1 MKTKSDF
8 LQQWFVRLNS
18 ENICYAV
25 LRNYQWL
32 PYSCDGSDVDIWV
45 KKEDYKKFVR
55 ITDGCAKENEGALVS
70 YTPDSTCPRIIYQ
83 ALGWGVQ
90 LDVHIDVA
98 IHRGVPYMTDTL
110 IESHI
115 VKYNGVKILSKE
127 IDSLIC
133 FLKEVLNNKKCKEEY
148 CIQVSELF
156 SHISDSEVDECL
168 SNFSEKVR
176 RQLREVIR
184 NRYFSKEALC
194 ELGIL
199 CSHDLQ
205 SFSSRIK
212 YSLNQSFKLG
222 RLFKQPGYTIA
233 FLGTDGAGKSTVIN
247 AITPI
252 LNDAFHHGVR
262 YEHMRPNHFP
272 SLAVFMGKNKAD
284 GPSTVCSNPHASK
297 PSGWVGSLF
306 RVSYYMLDYTWGYF
320 RKVFLDKAFKTH
332 VWLFDRYFYD
342 YLIDPRRAKVSLPQ
356 WILQLY
362 SFFVPVPDIILCLG
376 GDPQK
381 IFVRK
386 SETSLEEVI
395 RQTDALR
402 DFCNHN
408 SKAVWV
414 DTTIAPQESIDC
426 AMEAIKTMMARRFS
440 NIKL

>member
-1 MKTKSDF
+1 MKTECDF

-18 ENICYAV
+18 ENIRYAV
-25 LRNYQWL
+25 LRNYQSL
-32 PYSCDGSDVDIWV
+32 PYSCGGSDVDIWV
-45 KKEDYKKFVR
+45 KKEDYKKFVS
-55 ITDGCAKENEGALVS
+55 ITDCCARENEGELVS

-83 ALGWGVQ
+83 ATRWGVQ

-98 IHRGVPYMTDTL
+98 MHRGVPYISDTL
-110 IESHI
+110 IESHL
-115 VKYNGVKILSKE
+115 VKFNGVKILSKE

-156 SHISDSEVDECL
+156 SRISESEVDEYL
-168 SNFSEKVR
+168 ANFSEKVR
-176 RQLREVIR
+176 RKLREVIN
-184 NRYFSKEALC
+184 NRKFSKEALC
-194 ELGIL
+194 ELGNL
-199 CSHDLQ
+199 CSNDLQ

-212 YSLNQSFKLG
+212 YSLNQFFKLG
-222 RLFKQPGYTIA
+222 RFFKQPGYVIA
-233 FLGTDGAGKSTVIN
+233 FLGTDGSGKSTVIN

-272 SLAVFMGKNKAD
+272 SLAVLMGKNKSD
-284 GPSTVCSNPHASK
+284 EPSAVCSDPHGSN

-306 RVSYYMLDYTWGYF
+306 RISYYMLDYTWGYF
-320 RKVFLDKAFKTH
+320 RIVFWDKAFKTH

-342 YLIDPRRAKVSLPQ
+342 YLIDPRRARVSLPQ
-356 WILQLY
+356 WMLKLY
-362 SFFVPVPDIILCLG
+362 SFFVPAPDIILCLG

-381 IFVRK
+381 IFARK
-386 SETSLEEVI
+386 SETSLEEVT

-402 DFCNHN
+402 DFCNN
-408 SKAVWV
+408 NRKAVWV

-426 AMEAIKTMMARRFS
+426 AMEAIKTMMACRFS
-440 NIKL
+440 NVKL